1 MTSMKKLIY
10 ILLLAAAMMA
20 CSKTEVAYND
30 AETGEISIS
39 PVAGNI
45 TKAAVTDGVYP
56 TTNRLALF
64 AFHAPY
70 HKATVNMGD
79 EGEVVTPETP
89 VTVDYARFT
98 EKYLYNTQYY
108 FNNTSKE
115 WIGSGASYYW
125 PITGSLVFA
134 GYSLPAGGQLDI
146 AAGTAAVPN
155 PSFDLQSDVLEI
167 KGYTQSS
174 DRDET
179 FDLMYFGRT
188 DGSYNNRRNG
198 VAVPLVFSHALAW
211 ITVEVKGG
219 NGTSGWIITD
229 VQFKGVNTKADF
241 KYDGLAVAPAPKV
254 TWALDAQDTKADMDI
269 FDPEAGQ
276 PGQPLTGSFLPIAT
290 VKGGTVVIPQTV
302 KGLEITVKYDSPA
315 GDEITEVIPVPLSS
329 DASVKWEAGK
339 HYTYQLTFSPVEI
352 KVAPSVGEWG
362 NEGPTDIAVNPI
374 N

>member
-1 MTSMKKLIY
+1 MKRFIY
-10 ILLLAAAMMA
+10 ILLCLAAAITA

-45 TKAAVTDGVYP
+45 TKAAVADGVYP

-79 EGEVVTPETP
+79 DGEVVTPETTTA
-89 VTVDYARFT
+89 VNYSLFS

-108 FNNTSKE
+108 FNNASHE
-115 WIGSGASYYW
+115 WIGLDASYYW

-134 GYSLPAGGQLDI
+134 GYSLPASGQLDI
-146 AAGTAAVPN
+146 AAGTDAEPN
-155 PSFDLQSDVLEI
+155 PSFDLMSDVLEI

-174 DRDET
+174 DRNET

-198 VAVPLVFSHALAW
+198 VAVPLVFTHALSW
-211 ITVEVKGG
+211 ITVKVKGET
-219 NGTSGWIITD
+219 GTSGWKVTD
-229 VQFKGVNTKADF
+229 VQFIDVNTKADF
-241 KYDGLAVAPAPKV
+241 KYNGLAVAPNPKV
-254 TWALDAQDTKADMDI
+254 IWKLDDQDTKADMDI

-276 PGQPLTGSFLPIAT
+276 TGQPLTDEFQTIET
-290 VKGGTVVIPQTV
+290 VPGGTVVIPQTV
-302 KGLEITVKYDSPA
+302 KGLKITVKYDSPA
-315 GDEITEVIPVPLSS
+315 GDEITEIIPVPLSS
-329 DASVKWEAGK
+329 DASEKWEAGK
-339 HYTYQLTFSPVEI
+339 HYTYQLTFSPAEI
-352 KVAPSVGEWG
+352 KVAPTVGTWDDG
-362 NEGPTDIAVNPI
+362 GSPDVPVNP
-374 N
+374 NN